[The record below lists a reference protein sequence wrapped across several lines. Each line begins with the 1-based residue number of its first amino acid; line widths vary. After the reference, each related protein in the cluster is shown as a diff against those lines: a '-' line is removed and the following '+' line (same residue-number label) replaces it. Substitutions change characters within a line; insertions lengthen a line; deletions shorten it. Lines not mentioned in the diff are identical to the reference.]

1 MPSGVALY
9 CSILRYWFSCLICIH
24 RMKSQNEKQKL
35 VPTWQV
41 PSQKSLVNLE
51 LLTFCWV
58 RRQSISFW
66 DFPPTPSQVV
76 EVHIDMFLTFVVTCQ
91 GNVDWSAVTWQRDG
105 CLPGGYGW
113 MDGRN
118 RRIQQPTG
126 FNQQAAPNSRTKSDW
141 VDLLEPMMDVGWL
154 MIDWWWMIYDGD
166 DAVISILVVPV
177 LSLPRYIIDHRTSD
191 W

>member
-41 PSQKSLVNLE
+41 PSQESLVNLE

-91 GNVDWSAVTWQRDG
+91 GNVDWSAVTWQRGRMSSWGIWMNGWKKPPDSTTNWIQPTSCTEFKNQKRLSWFVRTYDG
-105 CLPGGYGW
+105 CW
-113 MDGRN
+113 MID
-118 RRIQQPTG
+118 
-126 FNQQAAPNSRTKSDW
+126 DW
-141 VDLLEPMMDVGWL
+141 LMMDDLWWGWCCN
-154 MIDWWWMIYDGD
+154 
-166 DAVISILVVPV
+166 
-177 LSLPRYIIDHRTSD
+177 
-191 W
+191 